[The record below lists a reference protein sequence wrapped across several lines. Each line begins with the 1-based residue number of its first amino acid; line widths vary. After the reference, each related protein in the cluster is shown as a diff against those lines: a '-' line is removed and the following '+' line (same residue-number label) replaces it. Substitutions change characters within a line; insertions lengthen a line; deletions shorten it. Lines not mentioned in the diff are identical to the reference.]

1 TILILTPP
9 ARLDPS
15 GNMGWKPVSRH
26 FALTDCGASNRYT
39 RRVHRFGRT
48 GNERMPPAKVLAL
61 IDQPVG
67 ARFGKPAQPP
77 DVSRCQFYT
86 ILNMGLPVF
95 IVGASARSDVKKPTS
110 KTRNRNI
117 ACVLVLKLDETA
129 LTAAVAQR
137 LPFRSRHLAQAF
149 CFPKGPGSSRLGR

>member
-1 TILILTPP
+1 MLTIMILTPF

-15 GNMGWKPVSRH
+15 NNMGRKPILRY

-39 RRVHRFGRT
+39 SLVHRFGRS
-48 GNERMPPAKVLAL
+48 GNERMPPAKILTL

-77 DVSRCQFYT
+77 DVPRCQFDT
-86 ILNMGLPVF
+86 ISNMGLPVF
-95 IVGASARSDVKKPTS
+95 IVGAAARSNVKKFTS

-117 ACVLVLKLDETA
+117 ACVFVFELDKTTLA
-129 LTAAVAQR
+129 AAVT
-137 LPFRSRHLAQAF
+137 
-149 CFPKGPGSSRLGR
+149 